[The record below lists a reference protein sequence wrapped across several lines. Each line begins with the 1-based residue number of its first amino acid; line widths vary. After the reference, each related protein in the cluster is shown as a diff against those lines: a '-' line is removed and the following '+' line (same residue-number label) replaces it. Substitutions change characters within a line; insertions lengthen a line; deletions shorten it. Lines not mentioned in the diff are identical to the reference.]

1 MSPTCM
7 VSKNR
12 MSVDNSVWSC
22 QRIAPIPSRCIC
34 RKITQENIPSSLDE
48 PIPHRKRPSVF
59 RSAASSAQPHQ
70 LLACGCNAHDSI
82 PVLLALC
89 SQSFDCLA
97 AWVLD
102 STCRPCLSD
111 RMLAIIYV
119 LADRACFSCAVLVT
133 IPGLFHALL
142 LDAFFRGCCTHPSY
156 RGCGRLKASY
166 HAWPCISR
174 RLLAP

>member
-1 MSPTCM
+1 MYPIASMSPSF
-7 VSKNR
+7 V
-12 MSVDNSVWSC
+12 
-22 QRIAPIPSRCIC
+22 
-34 RKITQENIPSSLDE
+34 E
-48 PIPHRKRPSVF
+48 RPSVF

>member
-34 RKITQENIPSSLDE
+34 RKITRENIPSSLDE

-70 LLACGCNAHDSI
+70 LLACGCNAHASI
-82 PVLLALC
+82 PVLLALR
-89 SQSFDCLA
+89 SQSFDCFA
-97 AWVLD
+97 AWILD

-119 LADRACFSCAVLVT
+119 LAGSREVFLVQYLVT
-133 IPGLFHALL
+133 IPGLLYCF
-142 LDAFFRGCCTHPSY
+142 TT
-156 RGCGRLKASY
+156 GRLPAGF
-166 HAWPCISR
+166 
-174 RLLAP
+174 LLWQ